1 LNTKFALKIKIMHSA
16 IIIVSEDSLFVSLAL
31 FKLKEDY
38 IDAIVERAIGI
49 EDFEILLIELINEGI
64 CSIQVICDG
73 ALSINEMSEIE
84 EIIDNYSNQI
94 VFKLIKGMEEY
105 DVVRE

>member
-1 LNTKFALKIKIMHSA
+1 MHSA

-49 EDFEILLIELINEGI
+49 EDFEILINDLNNQGI
-64 CSIQVICDG
+64 YSIQVICDG
-73 ALSINEMSEIE
+73 DLSINEVSEME
-84 EIIDNYSNQI
+84 DIIDKYANEIAFNIS
-94 VFKLIKGMEEY
+94 KSWTEY
-105 DVVRE
+105 NEVYEY